1 MEALRVAYAEGR
13 LAKED
18 FDARIG
24 RALDARTTE
33 QLTVATTLL
42 PGPSARPAKDGT
54 SPDGKGAPTWSRFAW
69 RLMRGR

>member
-1 MEALRVAYAEGR
+1 MVGPPVAYAEGK

-33 QLTVATTLL
+33 QLPAATTWL

-54 SPDGKGAPTWSRFAW
+54 SPDGREHP
-69 RLMRGR
+69 RGRGLPGA